1 MRCIAQHLNVTR
13 SDRVFYYTTTGW
25 MMWNWLVSVLGV
37 GATIVLFE
45 GNPLYPSARAL
56 WQYAEVGLCSR
67 CSNAPTCEML
77 TCAL

>member
-1 MRCIAQHLNVTR
+1 MRRIAQHLNVTR
-13 SDRVFYYTTTGW
+13 NDRVFYYTTTGW

-56 WQYAEVGLCSR
+56 WQYAEVGLYSP
-67 CSNAPTCEML
+67 S
-77 TCAL
+77 